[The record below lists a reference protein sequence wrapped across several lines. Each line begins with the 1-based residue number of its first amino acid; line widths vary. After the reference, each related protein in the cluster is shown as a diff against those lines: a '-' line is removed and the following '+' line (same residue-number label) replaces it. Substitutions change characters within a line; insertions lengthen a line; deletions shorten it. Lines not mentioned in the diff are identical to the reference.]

1 MSRSENVI
9 KKKIRKSVSC
19 EQGFTLIELLIVIVI
34 IGIMLGVSVVAYVT
48 SMGNAD
54 ARGAAEMLKQ
64 DLRRVYALAA
74 SGEKPTGIDYR
85 YRYSI
90 TFNGSSGSPPN
101 SYAITKWT
109 PDASMNYTP
118 TVMTPNK
125 SAANKTE
132 GNYIQPGNESGTTI
146 DYGSSQTIYFVSLG
160 AITLANTD
168 GGTSPGADMQVF
180 IKNGST
186 TRTINVGGYGN
197 ISE

>member
-1 MSRSENVI
+1 ML
-9 KKKIRKSVSC
+9 SV
-19 EQGFTLIELLIVIVI
+19 GI
-34 IGIMLGVSVVAYVT
+34 IAYVT
-48 SMGNAD
+48 TMKTTDIKA
-54 ARGAAEMLKQ
+54 AAEMLKQ

-74 SGEKPTGIDYR
+74 SGEKPVGVDYR

-90 TFNGSSGSPPN
+90 AFNGNTGSPPN

-132 GNYIQPGNESGTTI
+132 GNYIKPGNESGTTI
-146 DYGSSQTIYFVSLG
+146 DYGSNQTIYFVSLG
-160 AITLANTD
+160 AIALANTD
-168 GGTSPGADMQVF
+168 GGINPGADMQVF
-180 IKNGST
+180 IKNGSN
-186 TRTINVGGYGN
+186 TRTITVSGYGN